1 MDYDYRAL
9 IGKWHV
15 SKQSMTQPLVSF
27 FFFWLFLVHFFHR
40 PGNNCLFF
48 QSDFFSARLGIALEV
63 GKAKEET
70 HSESR
75 EAKKKCAVFSTSKG
89 IFDEKQSKTKTHKI
103 SKKEK
108 KDLHIV

>member
-1 MDYDYRAL
+1 MACLQTIND
-9 IGKWHV
+9 
-15 SKQSMTQPLVSF
+15 STFSQF
-27 FFFWLFLVHFFHR
+27 FSSSGFFWSIFSIDLEIIAF
-40 PGNNCLFF
+40 FF

>member
-1 MDYDYRAL
+1 MACLQTIND
-9 IGKWHV
+9 
-15 SKQSMTQPLVSF
+15 STFSQF
-27 FFFWLFLVHFFHR
+27 FSSSGFFLVHFFHR